1 MEQMCALSIIGANLI
16 TPSMAPVT
24 ATSGGSSKGNAGAGN
39 NPTMAP
45 GSTFATNTIT
55 TADRAGA
62 GILTVLGVFG
72 VMGGCWWLCV

>member
-16 TPSMAPVT
+16 TPALTPVT
-24 ATSGGSSKGNAGAGN
+24 ADSGGTSKGNAGAGN

-45 GSTFATNTIT
+45 GGLTASDIT

-62 GILTVLGVFG
+62 GVLTVLGILG
-72 VMGGCWWLCV
+72 VVGGCWWLCV